1 MPRTKAKQT
10 DMANTPKTEQPN
22 LPDNVANAVT
32 QNVKKHR
39 NGLDMMW
46 NGDAE
51 PGDNSRFIRHALVA
65 WNLPPIDISD
75 PEQVKQRITDYFEYC
90 ERNDRKPQLVSMA
103 NWLGVS
109 RETLNT
115 WKRGEYRS
123 ETHSDIIKKAVD
135 LLEEI
140 WADYMQN
147 GKINPASGI
156 FLGKNLYN
164 YRDEQQMIITPNN
177 PLETADPETAR
188 KKYLDAIPET
198 EADGTVE

>member
-1 MPRTKAKQT
+1 METIRTYHDMESRTK
-10 DMANTPKTEQPN
+10 TEG
-22 LPDNVANAVT
+22 DNVNSTENANATVVSET
-32 QNVKKHR
+32 KNKKR
-39 NGLDMMW
+39 NGLSMMW
-46 NGDAE
+46 NGDTE
-51 PGDNSRFIRHALVA
+51 PGDNSRYIRHALVA

-75 PEQVKQRITDYFEYC
+75 PQQVQQRITDYFDYC
-90 ERNDRKPQLVSMA
+90 EQNDRKPQLVGMA

-135 LLEEI
+135 VLEEI

-156 FLGKNLYN
+156 FLGKNFFG
-164 YRDEQQMIITPNN
+164 YRDVQDVVVTPNN
-177 PLETADPETAR
+177 PLESADTEAAR
-188 KKYLDAIPET
+188 KKYVDALPEST
-198 EADGTVE
+198 ED

>member
-1 MPRTKAKQT
+1 METIRTYHDTENRTK
-10 DMANTPKTEQPN
+10 TEG
-22 LPDNVANAVT
+22 DNVNSTENANATAVSET
-32 QNVKKHR
+32 KNKKR
-39 NGLDMMW
+39 NGLSMMW
-46 NGDAE
+46 NGDTE
-51 PGDNSRFIRHALVA
+51 PGDNSRYIRHALVA

-75 PEQVKQRITDYFEYC
+75 PQQVQQRITDYFDYC
-90 ERNDRKPQLVSMA
+90 EQNDRKPQLVGMA

-135 LLEEI
+135 VLEEI

-156 FLGKNLYN
+156 FLGKNFFG
-164 YRDEQQMIITPNN
+164 YRDVQDLVVTPNN
-177 PLETADPETAR
+177 PLESADAETAR
-188 KKYLDAIPET
+188 KKYVDALPEST
-198 EADGTVE
+198 ED

>member
-10 DMANTPKTEQPN
+10 DMANTPKTEQTSLPN
-22 LPDNVANAVT
+22 DVTKAVT
-32 QNVKKHR
+32 QNINHHK
-39 NGLDMMW
+39 NGLSMMW
-46 NGDAE
+46 NGDTE

-65 WNLPPIDISD
+65 WDLPPIDISD
-75 PEQVKQRITDYFEYC
+75 PEQVKNRITEYFIYC
-90 ERNDRKPQLVSMA
+90 EKNDRKPQLVGMA

-135 LLEEI
+135 VLEEI

-156 FLGKNLYN
+156 FLGKNFFG
-164 YRDEQQMIITPNN
+164 YRDEQQVVITPNN

>member
-1 MPRTKAKQT
+1 MPDQGGKQ
-10 DMANTPKTEQPN
+10 NTENKEGDNMQDTEN
-22 LPDNVANAVT
+22 NDNVITDVIE
-32 QNVKKHR
+32 KKKR
-39 NGLDMMW
+39 RGFDVVMNGNPD
-46 NGDAE
+46 
-51 PGDNSRFIRHALVA
+51 PGDNSRYIRHALVA

-75 PEQVKQRITDYFEYC
+75 PEQVRQRISDYFDYC
-90 ERNDRKPQLVSMA
+90 EQNDRKPQLVGMA

-135 LLEEI
+135 VLEEI

-156 FLGKNLYN
+156 FLGKNFFGYK
-164 YRDEQQMIITPNN
+164 DVQDVIVTPNN
-177 PLETADPETAR
+177 PMENADPNDVR
-188 KKYLDAIPET
+188 KKYMASLPENT
-198 EADGTVE
+198 DE

>member
-1 MPRTKAKQT
+1 MLDQDGKQNAENKEGDNMQDTENNDNIIT
-10 DMANTPKTEQPN
+10 DVVE
-22 LPDNVANAVT
+22 
-32 QNVKKHR
+32 KKKR

-46 NGDAE
+46 NGDTK
-51 PGDNSRFIRHALVA
+51 PGDNSRYIRHAMVA

-75 PEQVKQRITDYFEYC
+75 PEQVQQRITDYFDYC
-90 ERNDRKPQLVSMA
+90 EQNDRKPQLVGMA

-135 LLEEI
+135 VLEEI

-156 FLGKNLYN
+156 FLGKNFFGYK
-164 YRDEQQMIITPNN
+164 DVQDVVVTPNN
-177 PLETADPETAR
+177 PLDNLNGDQAR
-188 KKYLDAIPET
+188 KRYQDALPENT
-198 EADGTVE
+198 EN